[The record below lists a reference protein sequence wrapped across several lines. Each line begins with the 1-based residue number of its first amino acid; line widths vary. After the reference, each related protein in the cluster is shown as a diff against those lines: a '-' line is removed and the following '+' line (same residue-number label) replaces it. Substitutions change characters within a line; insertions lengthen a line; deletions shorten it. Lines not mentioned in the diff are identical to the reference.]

1 MVGHEVGHVRVVN
14 LLHHPKYLYIL
25 RLATFADTTSLRSEL
40 SMQLFESMRISCKAD
55 DATGVVI
62 KSMYC
67 NIGYEERE
75 RERERDDS

>member
-1 MVGHEVGHVRVVN
+1 
-14 LLHHPKYLYIL
+14 
-25 RLATFADTTSLRSEL
+25 
-40 SMQLFESMRISCKAD
+40 MQLFESMRISCKAD

-75 RERERDDS
+75 RERETIVRFDARREE

>member
-1 MVGHEVGHVRVVN
+1 
-14 LLHHPKYLYIL
+14 
-25 RLATFADTTSLRSEL
+25 
-40 SMQLFESMRISCKAD
+40 MQLFESMRISCKAD

-75 RERERDDS
+75 RERERETVVRFDARREE